1 MPEEKWFVT
10 TKKADFNHIAAEFGI
25 SPVLAR
31 IIRNRDIVTEEEVRY
46 FLHGTLEDLHDPYL
60 LKGMREGSAFLYA
73 AIREKKQIRI
83 IGDYDVDG
91 ICSTY
96 VLYHALQLLGASVS
110 YRIPHRIKDGYGLN
124 EEIIR
129 ECSGQQVEVIVTCDN
144 GIAAAKEIALAKEL
158 GMEVLVTDHHE
169 VPYREITGVDGVTER
184 EEILPPSLVIDP
196 KQKGCP
202 YPYKGICGAVVA
214 YKLVQVLL
222 EQVEKEQLI
231 TVADR
236 KACLAELLE
245 FAAMATIC
253 DVMDLLDENRIIVK
267 YGLKQMEQS
276 KNLGLRTLIEVCG
289 LKGQKL
295 GNYHVGFIL
304 GPCLNATG
312 RLDSAARAME
322 LFLCTE
328 LREAVVIATDLKA
341 LNESRK
347 ELTEQGVKEAVR
359 QMEAGEH
366 GTDKVMVIYLPDC
379 HESIAGI
386 IAGRLREKY
395 AHPFFVLTKAEEGLK
410 GSGRSIEAYHMYE
423 GLHGVEDLLT
433 KYGGHRLAAGLSLEE
448 KNLEELRRRL
458 NADCHLTEE
467 DFVHKILIVV
477 PMPLSYV
484 NMQFVESLSLL
495 EPFGN
500 GNKKPVFACKD
511 VPISHVQLR
520 GKNKNVAGFL
530 LTDETGRK
538 LDGIYFGEA
547 ERFYEEMQGRQ
558 SLQIVY
564 YPDINEFRGNRSLQ
578 IVVTNYMIPGA
589 QS

>member
-169 VPYREITGVDGVTER
+169 VPYREITGVDGMTER

-222 EQVEKEQLI
+222 EQAEKEKLI

-467 DFVHKILIVV
+467 DFVHKILIDV

-538 LDGIYFGEA
+538 LNGIYFGEA

>member
-73 AIREKKQIRI
+73 ALWKKKQIRI

-169 VPYREITGVDGVTER
+169 VPYREITGADGVTER

-196 KQKGCP
+196 KQKDCH

-222 EQVEKEQLI
+222 EQAEKEQLI

-467 DFVHKILIVV
+467 DFVHKILIDV

-511 VPISHVQLR
+511 VPISHVQLK

-530 LTDETGRK
+530 LMDETGRK

>member
-169 VPYREITGVDGVTER
+169 VPYREITGVDGMTER

-196 KQKGCP
+196 KQKDCH

-222 EQVEKEQLI
+222 EQAEKEQLI

-236 KACLAELLE
+236 KDCLAELLE

-433 KYGGHRLAAGLSLEE
+433 KYGGHKLAAGLSLEE
-448 KNLEELRRRL
+448 KNLQELRRRL

-467 DFVHKILIVV
+467 DFVHKILIDV

-538 LDGIYFGEA
+538 LSGIYFGEA

-558 SLQIVY
+558 SLHIVY

>member
-10 TKKADFNHIAAEFGI
+10 TKKADFNRIAAKFGI

-31 IIRNRDIVTEEEVRY
+31 IIRNRDIVTEDEVRY

-60 LKGMREGSAFLYA
+60 MKGMKEGSAFLYA
-73 AIREKKQIRI
+73 AIREKKRIRI

-96 VLYHALQLLGASVS
+96 VLYHALQLLGTSVS

-124 EEIIR
+124 EDIIR
-129 ECSGQQVEVIVTCDN
+129 ECSTEQVEVIVTCDN

-169 VPYREITGVDGVTER
+169 VPYREITGADGSTER

-222 EQVEKEQLI
+222 EQAEKEQLI
-231 TVADR
+231 TGADR

-276 KNLGLRTLIEVCG
+276 QNLGLRTLIEVCG
-289 LKGQKL
+289 LKGQPL
-295 GNYHVGFIL
+295 SNYHVGFIL

-359 QMEAGEH
+359 QIEAGEH
-366 GTDKVMVIYLPDC
+366 GTDKVMVVYLPDC

-433 KYGGHRLAAGLSLEE
+433 KYGGHKLAAGLSLEE

-467 DFVHKILIVV
+467 DFVNKILIDV

-500 GNKKPVFACKD
+500 GNKKPVFACKN

-520 GKNKNVAGFL
+520 GKNKNVAVFL

-538 LDGIYFGEA
+538 LNGIYFGKA

-558 SLQIVY
+558 SVQIVY

-578 IVVTNYMIPGA
+578 IVVTNYK
-589 QS
+589 

>member
-169 VPYREITGVDGVTER
+169 VPYREITGVDGMTER

-222 EQVEKEQLI
+222 EQAEKEKLI

-433 KYGGHRLAAGLSLEE
+433 KYGGHKLAAGLSLEE

-467 DFVHKILIVV
+467 DFVHKILIDV

-538 LDGIYFGEA
+538 LSGIYFGEA

>member
-222 EQVEKEQLI
+222 EQAEKEKLI

-322 LFLCTE
+322 LFLCTG

-433 KYGGHRLAAGLSLEE
+433 KYGGHKLAAGLSLEE
-448 KNLEELRRRL
+448 KNLQELRRRL

-467 DFVHKILIVV
+467 DFVHKILIDV

-538 LDGIYFGEA
+538 LNGIYFGEA